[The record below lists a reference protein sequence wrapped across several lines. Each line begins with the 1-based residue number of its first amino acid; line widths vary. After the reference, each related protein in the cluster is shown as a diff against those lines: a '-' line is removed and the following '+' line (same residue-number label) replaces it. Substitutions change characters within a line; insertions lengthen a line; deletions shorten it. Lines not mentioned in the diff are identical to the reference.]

1 MTDDQ
6 APDEVIDLTHEER
19 TSVRLGEAD
28 DSGTPGA
35 SDEERVRALEAVLF
49 VATEPLSTSMLAA
62 LIEADRETSERL
74 LATLSADYER
84 RGAGLSL
91 RQVAGGWRLST
102 HPAAAPVV
110 ERFVLSSRH
119 ARLTKASLETLSI
132 VAYKQPVTRHQIS
145 AIRGVNSE
153 GVIRALVDRGLVGEV
168 GREEGPGRPVLY
180 GTTPEFLE
188 RLGINSVADLPS
200 LAPLLGED
208 GASGNGGGG
217 GPKEDGASGNGGGG
231 GPKAEQDPAVV
242 GNQSGEPEREEPG
255 DPGPDVSPDPSETET
270 EGVPEESEPE
280 EEPGEP
286 GSPGSPDPDRGSGE
300 EDSPDPDRSGG

>member
-1 MTDDQ
+1 MSDDQ

-19 TSVRLGEAD
+19 TTVRIGDTNDA
-28 DSGTPGA
+28 GIPGV
-35 SDEERVRALEAVLF
+35 SDEERTRALEAVLF
-49 VATEPLSTSMLAA
+49 VATEPVPTSMLAS
-62 LIEADRETSERL
+62 LIEADRGTTEGL
-74 LATLSADYER
+74 LRELSASHER

-102 HPAAAPVV
+102 HPEAAPVV

-119 ARLTKASLETLSI
+119 ARLTKAALETLSI

-153 GVIRALVDRGLVGEV
+153 GVLRALVDRGLVGEV

-188 RLGINSVADLPS
+188 RLGINSVSDLPS

-208 GASGNGGGG
+208 GSSGNG
-217 GPKEDGASGNGGGG
+217 AG

-242 GNQSGEPEREEPG
+242 GDESGEPEREEPG
-255 DPGPDVSPDPSETET
+255 DPGPDVSPDPAQTET

-286 GSPGSPDPDRGSGE
+286 GSPGSPEPDPGSGE
-300 EDSPDPDRSGG
+300 ESSPDPDRPGG

>member
-1 MTDDQ
+1 MSDDRN
-6 APDEVIDLTHEER
+6 PDEIIDLTHEER
-19 TSVRLGEAD
+19 TAVRLGEAD
-28 DSGTPGA
+28 ETATPRTT
-35 SDEERVRALEAVLF
+35 DEERTRALEAILF
-49 VATEPLSTSMLAA
+49 VAMEPLSTSMLASV
-62 LIEADRETSERL
+62 IEADRETTERL
-74 LATLSADYER
+74 LATLAAGYER

-102 HPAAAPVV
+102 HPEAAPVV

-119 ARLTKASLETLSI
+119 ARLTKAALETLSI

-188 RLGINSVADLPS
+188 RLGINSVSDLPS

-208 GASGNGGGG
+208 GASGNG
-217 GPKEDGASGNGGGG
+217 ASH

-242 GNQSGEPEREEPG
+242 GDESGEPEGEEPG
-255 DPGPDVSPDPSETET
+255 DPGPDVSPDPAETET
-270 EGVPEESEPE
+270 EGVPAESEPE

-286 GSPGSPDPDRGSGE
+286 GSPGSPDPDRGSGDE
-300 EDSPDPDRSGG
+300 TSPDPDRPGG

>member
-1 MTDDQ
+1 MSDDRT
-6 APDEVIDLTHEER
+6 PDEFIDLTHEER
-19 TSVRLGEAD
+19 ATLRIGDTDEA
-28 DSGTPGA
+28 GTHGM
-35 SDEERVRALEAVLF
+35 SDEERARALEAVLF
-49 VATEPLSTSMLAA
+49 VAAEPLPTSMLAS
-62 LIEADRETSERL
+62 LIESDRVTAERL
-74 LATLSADYER
+74 LGELSGSYER

-102 HPAAAPVV
+102 HPGAAPVV

-132 VAYKQPVTRHQIS
+132 VAYKQPVTRHQVS

-168 GREEGPGRPVLY
+168 GREDGPGRPVLY

-188 RLGINSVADLPS
+188 RLGINSVSDLPS
-200 LAPLLGED
+200 LAPLLGEE
-208 GASGNGGGG
+208 APSGNG
-217 GPKEDGASGNGGGG
+217 SGG

-242 GNQSGEPEREEPG
+242 GDESGEPEREEPG
-255 DPGPDVSPDPSETET
+255 DPGPDVSPDPAQTET

-280 EEPGEP
+280 EEPGQPSSP
-286 GSPGSPDPDRGSGE
+286 GSPEPDPGSREETSPDPDR
-300 EDSPDPDRSGG
+300 PGG